1 MAMSSPDIDYAT
13 IAGQFEE
20 REHGCYFEYRA
31 SAGNSAGMPHEIFVG
46 PHDDYRYGR
55 VLKTVAYV
63 VVDEDEYGAP
73 VIEKWDIKTIWGRE
87 ERGANFTKLT

>member
-1 MAMSSPDIDYAT
+1 MAMSSTNIDYAT

-20 REHGCYFEYRA
+20 REHGNYFEYRA
-31 SAGNSAGMPHEIFVG
+31 SEGNFAGMPHEIFVG
-46 PHDDYRYGR
+46 PHAEYRYGR

-73 VIEKWDIKTIWGRE
+73 VIEKWDIKTIWARE
-87 ERGANFTKLT
+87 ERGASFTHLI